1 MKKLLIVAMLITTP
15 AYAMAGTVFGNG
27 GSTFAE
33 QLVQQGIQVMQYARQ
48 AQQLQQQIQMVSD
61 QAQNLATVPQGLWNT
76 ALQPIQG
83 LANLEQQMQ
92 GYSYGLQ
99 NTISQ
104 FSNQYPGWNSNG
116 YNYNGQLSTLDNS
129 TLQSIQQALQVAGL
143 NPNGYTTAQSA
154 INSAVVQS
162 ATSTG
167 RLQVLQAATAIAGTE
182 ASQANQLLAT
192 QQQYYAASEKYMAT
206 NLQATANNQQVT
218 EQFFSQP
225 AAPYTG
231 GGGTVLTN
239 PNTVP

>member
-1 MKKLLIVAMLITTP
+1 MKKLMLFALLVTP
-15 AYAMAGTVFGNG
+15 GCAMAGTVMGNG

-33 QLVQQGIQVMQYARQ
+33 QLVQETTSMMQYARQ

-61 QAQNLATVPQGLWNT
+61 QAMNLATVPQSLWST
-76 ALQPIQG
+76 ALLPIQD

-92 GYSYGLQ
+92 GYSYNLQ

-104 FSNQYPGWNSNG
+104 FSNQYPGWNSSG

-143 NPNGYTTAQSA
+143 NPNGYTTAQNA
-154 INSAVVQS
+154 INSATAAG

-192 QQQYYAASEKYMAT
+192 QQQYNAASEKYMAT
-206 NLQATANNQQVT
+206 NLQETANNQQVT

-225 AAPYTG
+225 TAPFTG
-231 GGGTVLTN
+231 GGTITN
-239 PNTVP
+239 SPNNIP

>member
-1 MKKLLIVAMLITTP
+1 MKKLMLFALLVTP
-15 AYAMAGTVFGNG
+15 GCAMAGTVMGNG

-33 QLVQQGIQVMQYARQ
+33 QLVQEATSVEQYARQ

-61 QAQNLATVPQGLWNT
+61 QAMNLATVPQSLWNT
-76 ALQPIQG
+76 ALLPIQD

-92 GYSYGLQ
+92 GFSYGLQ

-154 INSAVVQS
+154 INSATAAG

-182 ASQANQLLAT
+182 ASQANQLLAV
-192 QQQYYAASEKYMAT
+192 QQQYNAASEKYMAT

-225 AAPYTG
+225 AAPFTG
-231 GGGTVLTN
+231 GGMAVS
-239 PNTVP
+239 PNTIP

>member
-1 MKKLLIVAMLITTP
+1 MKKLMLFALLVMPT
-15 AYAMAGTVFGNG
+15 YAMAGSVAGFG
-27 GSTFAE
+27 GSTFPE
-33 QLVQQGIQVMQYARQ
+33 QIVQETTAMMQYARQ

-61 QAQNLATVPQGLWNT
+61 QAMNLATVPQSLWST
-76 ALQPIQG
+76 ALLPIQD

-92 GYSYGLQ
+92 GYSYNLQ

-154 INSAVVQS
+154 INSATAAG

-192 QQQYYAASEKYMAT
+192 QQQYNAASEKYMAT
-206 NLQATANNQQVT
+206 SLQATANNQQVT
-218 EQFFSQP
+218 EQFFMPPAGGIQVTGSP
-225 AAPYTG
+225 AAPM
-231 GGGTVLTN
+231 
-239 PNTVP
+239 P

>member
-1 MKKLLIVAMLITTP
+1 MKKLLIVAMMLTTP
-15 AYAMAGTVFGNG
+15 AYGVAGTVLGNG
-27 GSTFAE
+27 GSTFPE
-33 QLVQQGIQVMQYARQ
+33 QIVQETTAMMQYARQ

-61 QAQNLATVPQGLWNT
+61 QAMNLATIPQSLWNT
-76 ALQPIQG
+76 ALLPIQD

-129 TLQSIQQALQVAGL
+129 TLQSIKQALQVAGL

-154 INSAVVQS
+154 INSAAAAG

-192 QQQYYAASEKYMAT
+192 QQQYNAASAKYMAT
-206 NLQATANNQQVT
+206 RFQATTNNQQAT

-225 AAPYTG
+225 AG
-231 GGGTVLTN
+231 GLSVQSTTVGN
-239 PNTVP
+239 GWVP

>member
-1 MKKLLIVAMLITTP
+1 MRKLMLFALLVTP
-15 AYAMAGTVFGNG
+15 GCAMAGTVMGNG

-33 QLVQQGIQVMQYARQ
+33 QLVQETTSMMQYARQ

-61 QAQNLATVPQGLWNT
+61 QAMNLATVPQSLWST
-76 ALQPIQG
+76 ALLPIQD

-104 FSNQYPGWNSNG
+104 FSNQYPGWNSSG

-143 NPNGYTTAQSA
+143 NPNGYTTAQNA
-154 INSAVVQS
+154 INSATAAG

-182 ASQANQLLAT
+182 ASQANQLLAV
-192 QQQYYAASEKYMAT
+192 QQQYNAASEKYMAT

-225 AAPYTG
+225 TAPFTG
-231 GGGTVLTN
+231 GGTITN
-239 PNTVP
+239 SPNNIP

>member
-1 MKKLLIVAMLITTP
+1 MRKFVLLALLVTP
-15 AYAMAGTVFGNG
+15 GCAMAGTVMGNG

-33 QLVQQGIQVMQYARQ
+33 QLVQETTSMMQYARQ

-61 QAQNLATVPQGLWNT
+61 QAMNLATVPQSLWST
-76 ALQPIQG
+76 ALLPIQD

-104 FSNQYPGWNSNG
+104 FSNQYPGWNSSG

-143 NPNGYTTAQSA
+143 NPNGYTTAQNA
-154 INSAVVQS
+154 INSATAAG

-182 ASQANQLLAT
+182 ASQANQLLAV
-192 QQQYYAASEKYMAT
+192 QQQYNAASEKYMAT
-206 NLQATANNQQVT
+206 NLQETANNQQVT

-225 AAPYTG
+225 TAPFTG
-231 GGGTVLTN
+231 GGTTIS
-239 PNTVP
+239 PNNIP